1 MFKKLT
7 ILALA
12 LVVFASCD
20 KNKVT
25 VTDSGLKYQMHKHD
39 EKGKKAKLGDIL
51 TMNLLLK
58 VTAPKDSV
66 MNDTY
71 KAGTPLKIV
80 LQPSG
85 FKGSFEEGLA
95 MLAEG
100 DSATFFVSADSLF
113 GKQMQPMPPF
123 IAKGSDLKFTVT
135 LIKTQSKDDF
145 MKGMETHKADQ
156 VKVDAKKIADYVAQ
170 NKIANAQTTSTGLTY
185 VIVKAGTGP
194 TPAKGNVVS
203 VTYTGKLLNG
213 KVFDSTDKNGGQPF
227 QFPVG
232 MGQVVPGWDEGLMKL
247 NKGTKAIL
255 ILPSVLGY
263 GSQSPGPGIPE
274 DAVLVFDVEMKDF
287 KKQ

>member
-12 LVVFASCD
+12 LVVFAACD

-25 VTDSGLKYQMHKHD
+25 VTESGLKYQMHKHD
-39 EKGKKAKLGDIL
+39 EKGKKAKMGDIL
-51 TMNLLLK
+51 TMHLLLK
-58 VTAPKDSV
+58 VTSPKDSV

-71 KAGTPLKIV
+71 KAGSPLKIV

-95 MLAEG
+95 MMAEG

-123 IAKGSDLKFTVT
+123 ITKGSDLKFTVT
-135 LIKTQSKDDF
+135 LIKAQSKDDF
-145 MKGMETHKADQ
+145 MKAMETHKVDQ
-156 VKVDAKKIADYVAQ
+156 AKVDAKKIADYVAQ
-170 NKIANAQTTSTGLTY
+170 NKLTNVQTTASGLSY
-185 VIVKAGTGP
+185 VILQQGTGP
-194 TPAKGNVVS
+194 APAKGNIVS
-203 VTYTGKLLNG
+203 VTYTGKLTNG
-213 KVFDSTDKNGGQPF
+213 KVFDSTEKGGGQPF

-232 MGQVVPGWDEGLMKL
+232 MGQVVPGWDEGFMKL

-255 ILPSVLGY
+255 ILPSGLGY
-263 GSQSPGPGIPE
+263 GAQSPGPGIPE
-274 DAVLVFDVEMKDF
+274 DAVLIFDVELKDF